1 MGGQDALSL
10 FLSPLFLMEGGFV
23 VGQETK
29 SREDSSL
36 YPRLRPVESEHFG
49 NLAQRKRAVRKCCRM
64 KVRDFPGR

>member
-1 MGGQDALSL
+1 M
-10 FLSPLFLMEGGFV
+10 